1 MSRYLLLPQFPSA
14 TYLHLAA
21 ASIIADLPSGKLP
34 TALVRLLTS
43 RLSRSM
49 PLLVRIR
56 RQCSIGNL
64 A

>member
-1 MSRYLLLPQFPSA
+1 MSRYLLFPQFPSA

-34 TALVRLLTS
+34 TAFVLRLTS
-43 RLSRSM
+43 RFSLSI

-56 RQCSIGNL
+56 P
-64 A
+64 